1 MGCGASTP
9 QGVQAGFAT
18 GTAPG
23 PKPKPTKSTSSA
35 GDATDASVAD
45 EAARLD
51 WLLGY
56 NLEGPEEARAH
67 AMQVIGTYF
76 RGQFERNIAK
86 RIDLTHCVDH
96 HGAIVT
102 ALDKRLNAVLKKTN
116 AELLA
121 SLATAFRTLH
131 ERVLPKA
138 CLGFAGIYHK
148 LGNKRPRRYA
158 YDQGCRAFDIIDP
171 FEKEVHAVFQKTGMA
186 DEMASPPEWWHE
198 FAGVD
203 MSDTVLV
210 SGAMPIVLQG
220 QQAKVGAHM
229 VRESFERLRAEAEPF
244 IAEHGLPLVD
254 VYIMNPICAFSF
266 PDFHGHGASHPPPCR
281 ARRATLTLATL
292 PSHRAPGCFSDFWRE
307 AEKLVDEGLVRSLG
321 LNKCAAAARLPAPAQ
336 RAARRVLTAASP
348 PLPTARRSTRSRRP
362 SSSRA
367 TAPSSTRSSSTSSTR
382 RPRWSRS
389 ARRTA
394 SRRARTSA
402 WRRATSSSPP
412 ASSATT

>member
-23 PKPKPTKSTSSA
+23 PKPKPTKSASSA

-131 ERVLPKA
+131 ERMLPKA

-148 LGNKRPRRYA
+148 LGAKRPRRYA

-186 DEMASPPEWWHE
+186 DEMASPPDWWHE

-203 MSDTVLV
+203 MSETVLV

-266 PDFHGHGASHPPPCR
+266 PDFHGHGAWHPPPCR
-281 ARRATLTLATL
+281 ARRATHDACY
-292 PSHRAPGCFSDFWRE
+292 PPIA
-307 AEKLVDEGLVRSLG
+307 
-321 LNKCAAAARLPAPAQ
+321 CAIHDACY
-336 RAARRVLTAASP
+336 P
-348 PLPTARRSTRSRRP
+348 PIAH
-362 SSSRA
+362 
-367 TAPSSTRSSSTSSTR
+367 
-382 RPRWSRS
+382 
-389 ARRTA
+389 
-394 SRRARTSA
+394 
-402 WRRATSSSPP
+402 
-412 ASSATT
+412 

>member
-1 MGCGASTP
+1 MPADGKATQLVHRATTLMGCGASTP

-35 GDATDASVAD
+35 GDATEASVAD

-116 AELLA
+116 GELLA

-148 LGNKRPRRYA
+148 LGGKRPRRYA

-186 DEMASPPEWWHE
+186 DEMASPPEWWQE

-203 MSDTVLV
+203 MSETVLV

-229 VRESFERLRAEAEPF
+229 VRESFERLRAEAAPF

-266 PDFHGHGASHPPPCR
+266 PDFHGHGAWHPPPCR

-292 PSHRAPGCFSDFWRE
+292 PSRTRMLLRLLARGGE
-307 AEKLVDEGLVRSLG
+307 AR
-321 LNKCAAAARLPAPAQ
+321 
-336 RAARRVLTAASP
+336 
-348 PLPTARRSTRSRRP
+348 
-362 SSSRA
+362 
-367 TAPSSTRSSSTSSTR
+367 
-382 RPRWSRS
+382 
-389 ARRTA
+389 
-394 SRRARTSA
+394 
-402 WRRATSSSPP
+402 
-412 ASSATT
+412 